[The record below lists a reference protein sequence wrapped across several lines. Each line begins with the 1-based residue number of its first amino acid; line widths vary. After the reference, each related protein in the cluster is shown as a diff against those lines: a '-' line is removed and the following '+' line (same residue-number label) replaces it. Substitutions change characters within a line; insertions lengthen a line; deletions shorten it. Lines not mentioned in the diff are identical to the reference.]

1 MQPDEKLLC
10 SPEEKVHL
18 EISNQADV
26 IDFLA
31 DFVAKGRTRITESD
45 VLAIHDLTIKGYI
58 RVRETFAPLQ
68 LIFKL

>member
-1 MQPDEKLLC
+1 MFQTNLSSGVGSQLTPLFLEDAMQPDEKLR

-31 DFVAKGRTRITESD
+31 DFVAKGRTRIY
-45 VLAIHDLTIKGYI
+45 GI
-58 RVRETFAPLQ
+58 RCTCHP
-68 LIFKL
+68 